1 MDTAFNA
8 LFLDDKQGL
17 RATPRGAEIDLRLPW
32 YRSLPISV
40 IEVPAVSLDGE
51 PVAAGDIRFEVNGH
65 SYRLDELPSHYQ
77 EFWFVLD
84 TAVLRLPEVRL
95 TPGSDHDVEVQLNVY
110 PPYVPHLTWV
120 TRVKKTIRAR

>member
-8 LFLDDKQGL
+8 LFLDVQNGL
-17 RATPRGAEIDLRLPW
+17 RATPRGAEIDIRLPW

-40 IEVPAVSLDGE
+40 IEVPVVSVDGTT
-51 PVAAGDIRFEVNGH
+51 VAPADVRFEVNGH
-65 SYRLDELPSHYQ
+65 AYRLDELSAHYQ

-84 TAVLRLPEVRL
+84 TAVLRLPGVQL

-120 TRVKKTIRAR
+120 TRVKKTIRAQ